1 MQIAG
6 RKYNGEGSTEG
17 GGSVGSGPVLLRPEV
32 TQTGGSR
39 AQKPGS
45 DGTIGILM
53 YVHQEHNQ
61 KGSGPGRK
69 STGSRKGS
77 ESKEDRTVGINLKV
91 TTRNRGDS
99 GSGPEVRHER
109 GNNPGGQD
117 RKGSVTGSGPR
128 LGGSSEGNLRGN
140 NQKGSGSGSGP
151 EVR

>member
-45 DGTIGILM
+45 DGPVGILM
-53 YVHQEHNQ
+53 YVHRERNQ

-69 STGSRKGS
+69 STGSRKGKIEVILEVGRRLGMSAGITLEVKTGRECNREWTKVRWKLGS
-77 ESKEDRTVGINLKV
+77 EPQGSQPEGKWIRKW
-91 TTRNRGDS
+91 S
-99 GSGPEVRHER
+99 G
-109 GNNPGGQD
+109 
-117 RKGSVTGSGPR
+117 GSVADQG
-128 LGGSSEGNLRGN
+128 
-140 NQKGSGSGSGP
+140 
-151 EVR
+151 

>member
-1 MQIAG
+1 
-6 RKYNGEGSTEG
+6 
-17 GGSVGSGPVLLRPEV
+17 
-32 TQTGGSR
+32 
-39 AQKPGS
+39 
-45 DGTIGILM
+45 M

-99 GSGPEVRHER
+99 GSGPEVRCER